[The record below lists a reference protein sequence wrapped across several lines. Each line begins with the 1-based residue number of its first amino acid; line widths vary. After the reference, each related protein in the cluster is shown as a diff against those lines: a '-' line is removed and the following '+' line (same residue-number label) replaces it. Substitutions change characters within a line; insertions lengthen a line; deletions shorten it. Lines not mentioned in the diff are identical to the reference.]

1 MPGGYPVGGSVT
13 QIRLSCYLCTKNT
26 TPDGSEIDR
35 NMKTH
40 LGPAF
45 LALAG
50 TALILLSIQ
59 SPSQAQELAWG
70 LTAIPGL
77 KVGHFTLSERLTGC
91 TVVLAEGGA
100 VGGVDVRGG
109 APGTREIA
117 LLDPVNS
124 VQVVHA
130 VVLSGGS
137 AFGLD
142 AASGVVRYLDERDI
156 GYRVGPNVVPIVVG
170 AILFD
175 LSVGDNPRV
184 RPDADCG
191 YQAATHATS
200 EPSAEGNI
208 GAGAGATVGKL
219 RGMARAMKGGV
230 GTASIT
236 LDSGLTVAAIVAVNA
251 VGDIIDPATGSVIA
265 GVRTTDGRGLADAR
279 MLLREGASNEPQSG
293 ANTTI
298 GVVATN
304 ATLTKAEAT
313 KVAQMAQDGLARTI
327 YPAHTPG
334 DGDTVFSLAMGTF
347 SEAASVSTIGALAAD
362 VMAEAIVRAVRAATG
377 IPGIPAAGDISV
389 GR

>member
-1 MPGGYPVGGSVT
+1 
-13 QIRLSCYLCTKNT
+13 
-26 TPDGSEIDR
+26 
-35 NMKTH
+35 MKTI
-40 LGPAF
+40 LRWTVF
-45 LALAG
+45 LAAAG
-50 TALILLSIQ
+50 ATLVLLGVP

-77 KVGHFTLSERLTGC
+77 KVGHFTLTERPTGC

-109 APGTREIA
+109 APGTRETA
-117 LLDPVNS
+117 LLDPVNT
-124 VQVVHA
+124 VQEVHA

-142 AASGVVRYLDERDI
+142 AASGVVRYLDERNI
-156 GYRVGPNVVPIVVG
+156 GYRVGQIRVPIVVG
-170 AILFD
+170 AILYD
-175 LSVGDNPRV
+175 LSVGDDPSI

-191 YQAATHATS
+191 YRAATHASS
-200 EPSAEGNI
+200 ETSAEGNV

-265 GVRTTDGRGLADAR
+265 GVRTANGRGLADAR
-279 MLLREGASNEPQSG
+279 LLLREGALNEPQSG

-313 KVAQMAQDGLARTI
+313 KVAQMAQDGLARAI

-334 DGDTVFSLAMGTF
+334 DGDTVFSLATGTL
-347 SEAASVSTIGALAAD
+347 SGAASVSTIGALAAD

-377 IPGIPAAGDISV
+377 IPGLPAAGDIST

>member
-1 MPGGYPVGGSVT
+1 MRTNVSGRSAGCNEVPLFGRRPLALMG
-13 QIRLSCYLCTKNT
+13 K
-26 TPDGSEIDR
+26 
-35 NMKTH
+35 
-40 LGPAF
+40 AF
-45 LALAG
+45 LSVAG
-50 TALILLSIQ
+50 AALILLGG
-59 SPSQAQELAWG
+59 PLPVLSQESAWG
-70 LTAIPGL
+70 LTAVSGL
-77 KVGHFTLSERLTGC
+77 KVGHFTLSERPTGC

-100 VGGVDVRGG
+100 VGGVDIRGG

-142 AASGVVRYLDERDI
+142 AASGVVRYWDERDI

-175 LSVGDNPRV
+175 LSIGDNARI
-184 RPDADCG
+184 RPDAECG
-191 YQAATHATS
+191 YSAASHASVETS
-200 EPSAEGNI
+200 PEGNV

-219 RGMARAMKGGV
+219 RGSARAMKGGP

-251 VGDIIDPATGSVIA
+251 VGDIIDPTTGTVIA
-265 GVRTTDGRGLADAR
+265 GVRTSDGNGLADSR
-279 MLLREGASNEPQSG
+279 VLLREGALPAPQSV

-313 KVAQMAQDGLARTI
+313 KVAQMAQDGLARAI

-334 DGDTVFSLAMGTF
+334 DGDTVFSLATGTF
-347 SEAASVSTIGALAAD
+347 SGAASVSTIGALAAD
-362 VMAEAIVRAVRAATG
+362 VMAEAIIRAVRAATG
-377 IPGIPAAGDISV
+377 IPGFPAASDLNT

>member
-1 MPGGYPVGGSVT
+1 MRILFGAALLAAVALV
-13 QIRLSCYLCTKNT
+13 L
-26 TPDGSEIDR
+26 
-35 NMKTH
+35 
-40 LGPAF
+40 LGVPSA
-45 LALAG
+45 
-50 TALILLSIQ
+50 
-59 SPSQAQELAWG
+59 SQAQELAWG

-77 KVGHFTLSERLTGC
+77 KVGHFSLSERPTGC
-91 TVVLAEGGA
+91 TVVLAEAGA

-117 LLDPVNS
+117 LLDPVNTVS
-124 VQVVHA
+124 VVHA

-142 AASGVVRYLDERDI
+142 AASGVVRYLDEKDI
-156 GYRVGPNVVPIVVG
+156 GYRAGPSVVPIVVG

-175 LSVGDNPRV
+175 LSVGDNPRI
-184 RPDADCG
+184 RPDAECG
-191 YQAATHATS
+191 YRAATQASDETS
-200 EPSAEGNI
+200 PEGNV

-219 RGMARAMKGGV
+219 RGMGQAMKGGV

-236 LDSGLTVAAIVAVNA
+236 LDSGLTVAALVAVNA
-251 VGDIIDPATGSVIA
+251 VGDIIDPATGSVVA
-265 GVRTTDGRGLADAR
+265 GVRTADGRGFADAR
-279 MLLREGASNEPQSG
+279 ALLREGAFDEPPDL

-304 ATLTKAEAT
+304 ATLTKAEVT

-334 DGDTVFSLAMGTF
+334 DGDTVFSLATGGF
-347 SEAASVSTIGALAAD
+347 SVTASVSTIGALAAD
-362 VMAEAIVRAVRAATG
+362 MMAEAILRAVRAATG
-377 IPGIPAAGDISV
+377 IPGLPAANDISS

>member
-1 MPGGYPVGGSVT
+1 
-13 QIRLSCYLCTKNT
+13 
-26 TPDGSEIDR
+26 
-35 NMKTH
+35 MKTNVSGQWTSAIESI
-40 LGPAF
+40 LPGARMRVLVGMAF
-45 LALAG
+45 LIAAG
-50 TALILLSIQ
+50 ATLVLLSVP

-77 KVGHFTLSERLTGC
+77 KVGHFTLSERPTGC
-91 TVVLAEGGA
+91 TVVLAEDGA

-109 APGTREIA
+109 APGTRETD

-124 VQVVHA
+124 VQVVHG

-142 AASGVVRYLDERDI
+142 AASGVMRYLDERDI
-156 GYRVGPNVVPIVVG
+156 GYQVGPNVVPIVVG

-184 RPDADCG
+184 RPDAECG
-191 YQAATHATS
+191 YRAATHAST
-200 EPSAEGNI
+200 ETPAEGNV

-219 RGMARAMKGGV
+219 RGRARAMKGGV

-236 LDSGLTVAAIVAVNA
+236 LDDGLTVAAIVAINA
-251 VGDIIDPATGSVIA
+251 VGDIIDPATGSIVA
-265 GVRTTDGRGLADAR
+265 GVRTEDGQGFADAR
-279 MLLREGASNEPQSG
+279 VLLREGALNEPQSG

-304 ATLTKAEAT
+304 ATLTKAEVT

-347 SEAASVSTIGALAAD
+347 SGDASVSRIGALAAD

-377 IPGIPAAGDISV
+377 IPGFPAASDMSP